1 MILDQFTYAPNIP
14 REPGRK
20 ENCTSDGL
28 ETTNNKNYILHMNGG
43 WTWFLIKNIG
53 VAELRNVPGYNKI
66 ENGEL
71 NKH

>member
-1 MILDQFTYAPNIP
+1 MLQIFLENQV
-14 REPGRK
+14 GRI
-20 ENCTSDGL
+20 TSRLMGF

-43 WTWFLIKNIG
+43 WTLFLIKNIG
-53 VAELRNVPGYNKI
+53 VAELRNVPGYGKI